1 MYLEFQELPF
11 GLASPKWSDFASG
24 AQTPIG
30 THLPSLPHYGR
41 TALFSGDW
49 GHTGML
55 THSFGLSE
63 CNRHF
68 HKDFLLSCFD
78 FLAVYTFYKGLP
90 GGASGK
96 EPASQCRGGK
106 ETWV

>member
-1 MYLEFQELPF
+1 MDLEFLELPF
-11 GLASPKWSDFASG
+11 GLASPTRSDFANC
-24 AQTPIG
+24 AQTLIG
-30 THLPSLPHYGR
+30 THLPILPHYGR
-41 TALFSGDW
+41 TALFLGDW

-63 CNRHF
+63 CNRQF
-68 HKDFLLSCFD
+68 HTDFLLSCFD
-78 FLAVYTFYKGLP
+78 FLAVYTFYRGLP

-96 EPASQCRGGK
+96 EPASQCRRGK